1 MTNKVATLNLGDQQ
15 VDLPVVSGTVGPDV
29 IDIRKLYAQTDCF
42 TFDPGFT
49 STASCESQLTY
60 IDGDEGV
67 LLHRGY
73 SIEELSEESSFME
86 VSYLLLNG
94 ELPSK
99 QELDDFSYTISRHT
113 MLHEQ
118 LATFYRG
125 FRRDAHPMA
134 IMCGVVGA
142 LSAFYHDS
150 TDIADPVQRKIAS
163 HRLIAKMPTI
173 AAMAYKYSV
182 GQPFIYPDNKLS
194 YTGNFLRMTFG
205 VPAEEY
211 EVIPAVEQALD
222 RIFILHADHEQNAS
236 TSTVRLAGSSG
247 ANPFACI
254 AAGIAC
260 LWGPAHGGANE
271 AALNMLREIGT
282 PDKIPHYI
290 ARAKDK
296 NDPFRLMGFGHRV
309 YKNYDPRATVM
320 QKTVREVLTALKVND
335 PIFEVAMQLEEM
347 ALNDPYFIEKK
358 LFPNVDF
365 YSGIILSAIGFPTTM
380 FTVLFALARTVGW
393 VAQWNEMISDPG
405 QKIGRPRQLYTGPTA
420 PPYVPVSKRQIRLAF
435 GRLSVN
441 IAPPSGL
448 SPTTS
453 SPCIARANR
462 REI

>member
-1 MTNKVATLNLGDQQ
+1 MSDNQASMTAGGKTIEM
-15 VDLPVVSGTVGPDV
+15 PVNSGTIGPDV
-29 IDIRKLYAQTDCF
+29 IDIRKLYAQTGMF
-42 TFDPGFT
+42 TYDPGFT
-49 STASCESQLTY
+49 STASCDSAITY

-73 SIEELSEESSFME
+73 PIGQLAEHSSFME

-94 ELPSK
+94 ELPSA
-99 QELDDFSYTISRHT
+99 QELADFSRTITRHT

-150 TDIADPVQRKIAS
+150 TDIADPTHRKISS

-182 GQPFIYPDNKLS
+182 GQPFVYPDNKLS
-194 YTGNFLRMTFG
+194 YTGNFLKMTFG

-211 EVIPAVEQALD
+211 EVIPAVEKAMD
-222 RIFILHADHEQNAS
+222 RIFTLHADHEQNAS

-271 AALNMLREIGT
+271 AALNMLKEIGT
-282 PDKIPHYI
+282 PDRIQHYI
-290 ARAKDK
+290 ERAKDK

-320 QKTVREVLTALKVND
+320 QSTVREVFSALNVQDPLFETALR
-335 PIFEVAMQLEEM
+335 LEEI
-347 ALNDPYFIEKK
+347 ALSDPYFAEKK

-420 PPYVPVSKRQIRLAF
+420 RDYVP
-435 GRLSVN
+435 LSE
-441 IAPPSGL
+441 
-448 SPTTS
+448 
-453 SPCIARANR
+453 R
-462 REI
+462 

>member
-1 MTNKVATLNLGDQQ
+1 MTNKVATLNLGEQQ
-15 VDLPVVSGTVGPDV
+15 IDLPIISGTVGPDV
-29 IDIRKLYAQTDCF
+29 LDIRKLYAQSDCF

-99 QELDDFSYTISRHT
+99 QELGEFSHTISRHT

-150 TDIADPVQRKIAS
+150 TDISDPVQRKIAS

-182 GQPFIYPDNKLS
+182 GQPFMYPDNKLS

-290 ARAKDK
+290 ERAKDK

-420 PPYVPVSKRQIRLAF
+420 RPYVPVSKR
-435 GRLSVN
+435 
-441 IAPPSGL
+441 
-448 SPTTS
+448 
-453 SPCIARANR
+453 
-462 REI
+462 